1 MPDRFPTFADVCNAI
16 AEGHIEAA
24 VDGTMYQ
31 VNALELRRYLNKH
44 RPLPTITFAS
54 SSPSDPLPSNDIPD
68 WTSNPVQTSVA

>member
-1 MPDRFPTFADVCNAI
+1 MPDRYPTLADLCSAI
-16 AEGHIEAA
+16 AEGHIEAT

-44 RPLPTITFAS
+44 RSLSTITFT
-54 SSPSDPLPSNDIPD
+54 SSPSDPLPGSDVPD

>member
-1 MPDRFPTFADVCNAI
+1 MPDRFPTFADLCGAI

-44 RPLPTITFAS
+44 RSLPTVTFT
-54 SSPSDPLPSNDIPD
+54 SSPSSDPLPSSDVPD